1 MRFIYPKYS
10 PSFAKAAIIKS
21 MQAILFNIKYRFTG
35 IMILLM
41 LLNPWLLF
49 SQRSTASATNIII
62 IFCDDLGYG
71 DIPLYGGTQTETP
84 YLNQL
89 AKEGVRFTE
98 FYAAQAVCSASR
110 AGLLTGCYPNRIGI
124 SGALG
129 PGSKTGIHENE
140 TTLAEILKS
149 KGYATGIFGKWHLGD
164 QEKFLPLQH
173 GFDSYF
179 GLPYSNDMWPVNYD
193 GIPYQDTTVNRG
205 KYPLLP
211 LYKNNQVIETIQT
224 LENQATLTTRY
235 TEEAIRFIQAN
246 KQQPFFIYL
255 PHSMPHVPLAVS
267 AKFKGKSKQ
276 GLYGDVL
283 MEIDWSVGEIMKTLE
298 ANHIDKNTLLIFTSD
313 NGPWMNYGN
322 HAGSSGGLREGKGTS
337 FEGGQKVPCIMRW
350 PGKIP
355 AGTICTEL
363 AATIDLLP
371 TITKIANAPL
381 PTHTIDGLNI
391 LPLLLNP
398 SSGPIRKTFY
408 YYYRHNSL
416 EAVRNEQ
423 YKLVFP
429 HEGRSYLNQLP
440 GKDGFP
446 GKAPE
451 NVPVTMALYDL
462 RRDPGERYDVQTAYP
477 EVVQQ
482 LLQLAEKAR
491 EELGDDLQK
500 RKGSG
505 IRPAGKVN

>member
-1 MRFIYPKYS
+1 
-10 PSFAKAAIIKS
+10 
-21 MQAILFNIKYRFTG
+21 MQAIFFNIKFRFTE
-35 IMILLM
+35 IILL
-41 LLNPWLLF
+41 WLILYPCLGLC
-49 SQRSTASATNIII
+49 QKSTASSPNIII

-71 DIPLYGGTQTETP
+71 DIPMYGGTQTETP
-84 YLNQL
+84 HLNQL

-129 PGSKTGIHENE
+129 PGSKTGINENE
-140 TTLAEILKS
+140 TTLAEILKT

-193 GIPYQDTTVNRG
+193 GIPLRDTSEYRG

-211 LYKNNQVIETIQT
+211 LYKNNQAIETIQT
-224 LENQATLTTRY
+224 LDNQATLTTRY
-235 TEEAIRFIQAN
+235 TEEAIRFIHAN
-246 KQQPFFIYL
+246 KQQPFFVYL

-283 MEIDWSVGEIMKTLE
+283 MEIDWSVGEIMKTLK
-298 ANHIDKNTLLIFTSD
+298 ANHLDKNTLLIFTSD
-313 NGPWMNYGN
+313 NGPWMNFGN
-322 HAGSSGGLREGKGTS
+322 HAGSTGGLREGKGTS

-355 AGTICTEL
+355 AGSVCTEL

-371 TITKIANAPL
+371 TITKITNASL
-381 PTHTIDGLNI
+381 PAQTIDGLNI

-398 SSGPIRKTFY
+398 SSGPIRTTFY
-408 YYYRHNSL
+408 YYYRKNSL

-451 NVPVTMALYDL
+451 NVPVTMALFDL
-462 RRDPGERYDVQTAYP
+462 RRDPGERYDVQTDHPAI
-477 EVVQQ
+477 VQQ
-482 LLQLAEKAR
+482 LMQLAEKAR

-500 RKGSG
+500 RKGKG
-505 IRPAGKVN
+505 IRPAGKLN